1 MNWIILGLGYPGLGL
16 AQASD
21 CQPLAQLNL
30 SFSSRLIETLI
41 LDWIVFYFKNNE
53 KLISMAMYYI
63 LGWSKE
69 DQP

>member
-1 MNWIILGLGYPGLGL
+1 MNWIILGLGYPSLGL

-41 LDWIVFYFKNNE
+41 LD
-53 KLISMAMYYI
+53 
-63 LGWSKE
+63 
-69 DQP
+69 